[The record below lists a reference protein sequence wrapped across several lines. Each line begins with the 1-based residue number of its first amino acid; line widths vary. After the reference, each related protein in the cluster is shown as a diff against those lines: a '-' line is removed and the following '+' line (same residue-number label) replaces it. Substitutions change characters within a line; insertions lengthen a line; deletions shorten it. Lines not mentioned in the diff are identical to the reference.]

1 MKSALQSFF
10 SNDEGATSIEYAVIM
25 ALIFLVIIAA
35 IQPIGGQL
43 ADTFTSASDGFKSN

>member
-1 MKSALQSFF
+1 MKNALRSFF
-10 SNDEGATSIEYAVIM
+10 ADDQGATSIEYAVIM

-43 ADTFTSASDGFKSN
+43 ADTFTAASDGFQSN

>member
-1 MKSALQSFF
+1 MKNARFSFHK
-10 SNDEGATSIEYAVIM
+10 NDEGATSIEYAVIM

-43 ADTFTSASDGFKSN
+43 ADIFTSASDGFKN

>member
-1 MKSALQSFF
+1 MKNARLPFF
-10 SNDEGATSIEYAVIM
+10 ANDEGATSIEYAVIM

-43 ADTFTSASDGFKSN
+43 ADIFTGAAEGFKG